1 MSLQKHHDSD
11 STPSDDEK
19 KITGVGEGDFETLG
33 HGELPPDPDAGLS
46 AAEKAAIVSISALTM
61 VKTSAKHRTGQ
72 EATMEARSSSHPLA
86 LPSLPY
92 LLP

>member
-19 KITGVGEGDFETLG
+19 KIAGVGQGQFETLG

-46 AAEKAAIVSISALTM
+46 EAEKAAIVSTITPKMA
-61 VKTSAKHRTGQ
+61 KTSAKHRTGQ
-72 EATMEARSSSHPLA
+72 EVTMETRSPSHPLA
-86 LPSLPY
+86 LSSLPH